1 MSQATGRQS
10 FVDVAT
16 LTAKV
21 LSVHA
26 GSGKDKT
33 KPDLPS
39 IQVEF
44 GGVVGD
50 YHASYTRTTWAGD
63 KQPKGTE
70 RRNERQWSA
79 VSQEE
84 LRDISEAL
92 DLRYPLLPSDLGAN
106 LCVQGI
112 SQFSRLAKGTLL
124 TFPSGAV
131 LCVEEYNPPCLDMG
145 TRLATTHET
154 RSGKSLSTTAFSDAA
169 RLLRGLVGVVDVPGE
184 IFAGDAVTITPYDH
198 PRWLQRTDD

>member
-1 MSQATGRQS
+1 MR
-10 FVDVAT
+10 T

-26 GSGKDKT
+26 GSGEDKT

-39 IQVEF
+39 IWVEF
-44 GGVVGD
+44 EGVVGD
-50 YHASYTRTTWAGD
+50 YHASHSRLTWAGD
-63 KQPKGTE
+63 KQPKGTK

-79 VSQEE
+79 VSHEE
-84 LRDISEAL
+84 LREISEAL
-92 DLRYPLLPSDLGAN
+92 DLRYPLLPSTLGAN
-106 LCVQGI
+106 LCIQGI
-112 SQFSRLAKGTLL
+112 SQFSRLPKGTLL

-145 TRLATTHET
+145 ARLAATHET
-154 RSGKSLSTTAFSDAA
+154 RSGKALSTTAFSDAA

-184 IFAGDAVTITPYDH
+184 IFAGDDVKIEPYEH
-198 PRWLQRTDD
+198 PSWLERSGD